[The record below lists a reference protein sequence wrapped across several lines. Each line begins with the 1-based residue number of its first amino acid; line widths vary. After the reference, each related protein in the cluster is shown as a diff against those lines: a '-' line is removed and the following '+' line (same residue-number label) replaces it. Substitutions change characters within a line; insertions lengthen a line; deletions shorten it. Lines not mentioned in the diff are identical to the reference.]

1 VGDGIVLV
9 GLPGSG
15 KSEVGRL
22 LAQRLG
28 RPLVDTDEVV
38 ERRTGRS
45 PATIIQE
52 DGEAAFRTAERV
64 AIRAIQPGAVVATG
78 GGALNDPLNRWDL
91 WAHGTAVWL
100 DAPADALARRLV
112 TDKVRRPLLGHDP
125 AAGLARLGDER
136 APFYR
141 ASDLRADADRPASV
155 VVDELTRLR
164 PPAKRR
170 LFDALVPR
178 PHPIGPPHTQ
188 VVFGVDLELPADD
201 RSSLII
207 DARLTRLQPGLVG
220 ALGAGRCLAITGGER
235 AKRMRTLERVLE
247 WLSTSRAE
255 RDDAIVGAGGGTV
268 GDLAGL
274 AAGLYARGVPYVAVP
289 TTWLAQADAAL
300 GGKVGVDLTAAK
312 NAVGAFWPPWSVHAD
327 VGMLRT
333 LPRRRLRDGLA
344 EAVKAALIGDADLWS
359 LLEQRG
365 RAALGRDEAARY
377 AITERAARVKLAIV
391 ERDPFEQGE
400 RRRLNLG
407 HTLGH
412 ALEIESRYRLPHGA
426 AVALG
431 LRAVAGI
438 ATQRGADPDLEERLD
453 ALLADLGFALRHSFD
468 GATVRAALAS
478 DKKRLR
484 GRQRW
489 LLPMAI
495 GQVVEVDD
503 MTEAEVTAALERIG
517 G

>member
-1 VGDGIVLV
+1 
-9 GLPGSG
+9 
-15 KSEVGRL
+15 
-22 LAQRLG
+22 
-28 RPLVDTDEVV
+28 
-38 ERRTGRS
+38 
-45 PATIIQE
+45 
-52 DGEAAFRTAERV
+52 
-64 AIRAIQPGAVVATG
+64 
-78 GGALNDPLNRWDL
+78 
-91 WAHGTAVWL
+91 
-100 DAPADALARRLV
+100 
-112 TDKVRRPLLGHDP
+112 
-125 AAGLARLGDER
+125 
-136 APFYR
+136 
-141 ASDLRADADRPASV
+141 
-155 VVDELTRLR
+155 
-164 PPAKRR
+164 
-170 LFDALVPR
+170 
-178 PHPIGPPHTQ
+178 
-188 VVFGVDLELPADD
+188 
-201 RSSLII
+201 
-207 DARLTRLQPGLVG
+207 
-220 ALGAGRCLAITGGER
+220 
-235 AKRMRTLERVLE
+235 
-247 WLSTSRAE
+247 
-255 RDDAIVGAGGGTV
+255 
-268 GDLAGL
+268 
-274 AAGLYARGVPYVAVP
+274 
-289 TTWLAQADAAL
+289 
-300 GGKVGVDLTAAK
+300 
-312 NAVGAFWPPWSVHAD
+312 
-327 VGMLRT
+327 MLRT

-407 HTLGH
+407 HTVGH

-438 ATQRGADPDLEERLD
+438 ATRRGADPDLEARLD